1 MYIYITCN
9 IIYMSDYHYYH
20 INLTLY
26 YIYYKYLSN
35 YDNSKLSLLNRLN
48 II

>member
-35 YDNSKLSLLNRLN
+35 YDNSKLSLLRLN